1 MQILTKAIKEKLI
14 ANHKAQDGT
23 KSFKAV
29 LKLFNPT
36 GIGTWYLSELNPE
49 NNNAFGLCCLHEEE
63 FGYVNLDE
71 LLEVKGQFGLGIER
85 DRLFTPK
92 TFDECKQ
99 KENLNERGKVVYN
112 NKPDPIT
119 SIKEYKIDEKGKRVL
134 IPMTEEEEYK
144 NAGIT
149 KAEIN
154 K

>member
-14 ANHKAQDGT
+14 ANHKEQDGT

-49 NNNAFGLCCLHEEE
+49 NNNAFGLCCLTEEE

-71 LLEVKGQFGLGIER
+71 LLGYKGQLGLGIER
-85 DRLFTPK
+85 DRYFKPK

-99 KENLNERGKVVYN
+99 KEK
-112 NKPDPIT
+112 
-119 SIKEYKIDEKGKRVL
+119 L
-134 IPMTEEEEYK
+134 IPMTEEEEYR

-149 KAEIN
+149 KEEIN